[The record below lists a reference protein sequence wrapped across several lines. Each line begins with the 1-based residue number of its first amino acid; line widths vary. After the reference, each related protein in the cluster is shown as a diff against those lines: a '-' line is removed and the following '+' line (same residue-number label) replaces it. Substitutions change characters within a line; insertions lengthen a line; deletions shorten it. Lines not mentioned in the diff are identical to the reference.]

1 MKKVNVYLHDVVYD
15 TLTLFGDINSVV
27 NRILD
32 AFSEGKIDITNK
44 PKCPEKMHGSQYC
57 ITIENQDYINLLNTL
72 GRSSSISLRRLLYWF
87 VDQEVY
93 NELEWE
99 VTRNV
104 KDKQQLKTK
113 VIKYINNSIDS
124 LCSAKVLVKK
134 QTEEKLQKI
143 IDDLFDIM
151 KEGL

>member
-1 MKKVNVYLHDVVYD
+1 MKKVNVYLHDVVYN
-15 TLTLFGDINSVV
+15 TLTLFGDIDNVV

-44 PKCPEKMHGSQYC
+44 PQCPEKRNGSQYC
-57 ITIENQDYINLLNTL
+57 ITINNQDYINLLNTI
-72 GRSSSISLRRLLYWF
+72 GRSNTISLRRLLYWF
-87 VDQEVY
+87 VDQEIY
-93 NELEWE
+93 NELGWE
-99 VTRNV
+99 VINNV

-124 LCSAKVLVKK
+124 LCSAKVLVNK